1 MKKLL
6 ALRNLDIDLTKSET
20 RTLLG
25 FSLLYSFL
33 VLVILCVMFFLYY
46 QFQKDLMLQE
56 KRQILQT
63 YSNSL
68 ISNLK
73 ELHINIDKD
82 NVYPRDE
89 KYKSAIYDSDK
100 KKIFSTLQ
108 SQTVKLDDVIYLKND
123 KIHFIK
129 EPESYYLGSKYV
141 IVEIPDDHIWFENIK
156 YKMIVGFLLAFLF
169 MIFVGYFIS
178 KLFLKPMRDALHLL
192 DRFIK
197 DTTHELNTPVTAI
210 ITNIETIDKSLLDD
224 KTLRKINRIE
234 IGAKTISNIYEDL
247 TFVTLNNQII
257 SNNENI
263 NLSNILRQRVDFFL
277 SIANMKKIRFETNIK
292 DNVFIFCDIK
302 KISKLID
309 NLLSNAIKYNKNS
322 GFIKV
327 VLAKNSM
334 IIEDSGKGMSSENLE
349 NLFDRYQR
357 FDKSVG
363 GFGIGLNIVSLIAKE
378 YDFKIDVTSQLGVGT
393 KVKVR
398 W

>member
-1 MKKLL
+1 ML

-46 QFQKDLMLQE
+46 QFQKNLMLQE

-156 YKMIVGFLLAFLF
+156 YKMIIGFLLAFLF

>member
-46 QFQKDLMLQE
+46 QFQKNLMLQE

-82 NVYPRDE
+82 NIYPRDE

-169 MIFVGYFIS
+169 MIFLGYFIS

>member
-1 MKKLL
+1 ML

-82 NVYPRDE
+82 NIYPRDE

-263 NLSNILRQRVDFFL
+263 NLSNIVRQRVDFFL

-292 DNVFIFCDIK
+292 DNVFIFCDVK

-327 VLAKNSM
+327 ILAKNSM

-393 KVKVR
+393 KVKIR

>member
-1 MKKLL
+1 ML
-6 ALRNLDIDLTKSET
+6 ALKNLDIDLTKSET

-108 SQTVKLDDVIYLKND
+108 SQIVKLDDVIYLKND

-156 YKMIVGFLLAFLF
+156 YKMIIGFLLAFLF